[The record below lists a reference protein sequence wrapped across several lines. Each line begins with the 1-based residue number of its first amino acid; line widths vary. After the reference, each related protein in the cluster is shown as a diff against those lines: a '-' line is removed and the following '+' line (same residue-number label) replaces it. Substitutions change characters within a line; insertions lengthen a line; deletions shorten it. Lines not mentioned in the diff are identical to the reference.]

1 MNFRTRKFFV
11 AMIALVFLFASA
23 CVALATGMQGMK
35 NMQNMNGMQNM
46 QNMKGMQGANM
57 GAHSGRCAQMGSG
70 HNSNMATHGHT
81 GSQGGR
87 HGSMGSHSGEGP
99 TGEGRN

>member
-35 NMQNMNGMQNM
+35 NMQNM
-46 QNMKGMQGANM
+46 KGMQGANM

-81 GSQGGR
+81 GS
-87 HGSMGSHSGEGP
+87 
-99 TGEGRN
+99 

>member
-81 GSQGGR
+81 GS
-87 HGSMGSHSGEGP
+87 
-99 TGEGRN
+99 